1 MRSFFNTFFNNVSNA
16 CKRHKFLTTGLIIG
30 LIVAMILGIV
40 GGIQINNSMFPQDFS
55 NVSYV
60 KFLKGSSGFV
70 GFFFTSLFT
79 ILIFVSIILITSCKK
94 FLLPIGILF
103 FMYFVY
109 TQTVT
114 IISICTEFGFF
125 NTIIL
130 VVYLIIISLIYFAIL
145 LLITVQCCDCVGA
158 MYFRLALK
166 NILPL
171 IVSLVL
177 IVLINVLFLMTLK
190 NFVIILVY
198 K

>member
-1 MRSFFNTFFNNVSNA
+1 MRSFFITFFNNITSG
-16 CKRHKFLTTGLIIG
+16 CKRHKILTVCLIIG
-30 LIVAMILGIV
+30 IITSMILGII
-40 GGIQINNSMFPQDFS
+40 GGVQINNSMFPQDFS

-60 KFLKGSSGFV
+60 KFLKGSSGFA
-70 GFFFTSLFT
+70 GFFFMSVFT
-79 ILIFVSIILITSCKK
+79 ILIFCFIIFISSVKR
-94 FLLPIGILF
+94 FLMPIGILF

-114 IISICTEFGFF
+114 IISISIEFGFF

-130 VVYLIIISLIYFAIL
+130 VVFLIIISILYFSVL
-145 LLITVQCCDCVGA
+145 LLITVQCCDCIGP

-166 NILPL
+166 NVLPL
-171 IVSLVL
+171 LILLITIILV
-177 IVLINVLFLMTLK
+177 NVLFLMTLK

>member
-1 MRSFFNTFFNNVSNA
+1 MGVVVS
-16 CKRHKFLTTGLIIG
+16 L
-30 LIVAMILGIV
+30 ILGIV
-40 GGIQINNSMFPQDFS
+40 GGIQINKSMFPQDFS

-60 KFLKGSSGFV
+60 KFLKGSSGFA

-79 ILIFVSIILITSCKK
+79 VLLFTAIIYVCGCKIFLI
-94 FLLPIGILF
+94 PIGVLF

-114 IISICTEFGFF
+114 IISISIEFGFF

-130 VVYLIIISLIYFAIL
+130 VVFLIIISLIYFAIL
-145 LLITVQCCDCVGA
+145 LLITIQCCDCMGT
-158 MYFRLALK
+158 MYFRTALK
-166 NILPL
+166 NIFPL
-171 IVSLVL
+171 IIILSL

>member
-1 MRSFFNTFFNNVSNA
+1 MRSFFITFFSNVSIA
-16 CKRHKFLTTGLIIG
+16 CKRHKVLTIG
-30 LIVAMILGIV
+30 LILGIIVSMILGVV

-60 KFLKGSSGFV
+60 KFLKGSTGFA
-70 GFFFTSLFT
+70 GFFFTSIFT
-79 ILIFVSIILITSCKK
+79 IIIFVAIIFVTSCKK
-94 FLLPIGILF
+94 FLIPIGILF

-130 VVYLIIISLIYFAIL
+130 VVFLIIISLFYFAFL
-145 LLITVQCCDCVGA
+145 LLITVQCCDCVGP
-158 MYFRLALK
+158 MYFRLAIK
-166 NILPL
+166 SIFPL
-171 IVSLVL
+171 L
-177 IVLINVLFLMTLK
+177 IALALLVLINVLFLMTLK